1 MGYGGMMGWG
11 WGGGGGGWGLL
22 GMLPMLLWWVVI
34 IAAIVIAVRWL
45 APGGVAHGVGDDAL
59 HILRERFARGEIGK
73 EEFDERK
80 RDLA

>member
-1 MGYGGMMGWG
+1 MMGYGGMMG

-34 IAAIVIAVRWL
+34 IVAVVIVFRWF
-45 APGGVAHGVGDDAL
+45 ASGRVTNGVGNDAL
-59 HILRERFARGEIGK
+59 RILRERFARGEIGK

-80 RDLA
+80 RDLS